1 MSVNCLSHQHHCVPC
16 VESHTNVLGFYIPVY
31 SAVALS
37 AVTGQVL
44 WKKFMSESVMS
55 IQCGLQYSSQP
66 LPVCL
71 LISKSVIMAVNGT
84 TGEKSTTCSDT
95 PHVCVCVC
103 VVPKT
108 PPGLKDSLFLSLR
121 KEFVFSPTEEHRI
134 PGSVTSRPAGG
145 LGARS
150 AHRHFACQRGPV
162 LSLNIT
168 QH

>member
-1 MSVNCLSHQHHCVPC
+1 MTPPALALWDVDGDSVEDVFLSVAEWTNDTHMTPRSKGRCPLTACLISITAFPVLN
-16 VESHTNVLGFYIPVY
+16 HTLTSWFFFYIPVY

-84 TGEKSTTCSDT
+84 TGEKSTTC
-95 PHVCVCVC
+95 VCVCVC
-103 VVPKT
+103 
-108 PPGLKDSLFLSLR
+108 
-121 KEFVFSPTEEHRI
+121 
-134 PGSVTSRPAGG
+134 RP
-145 LGARS
+145 
-150 AHRHFACQRGPV
+150 
-162 LSLNIT
+162 
-168 QH
+168 